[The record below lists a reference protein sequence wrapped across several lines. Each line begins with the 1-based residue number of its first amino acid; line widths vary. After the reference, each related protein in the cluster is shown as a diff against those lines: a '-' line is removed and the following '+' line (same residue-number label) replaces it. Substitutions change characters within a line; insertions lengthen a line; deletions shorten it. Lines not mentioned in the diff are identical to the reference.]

1 MRWRGASR
9 TGHTA
14 PAKPNMNIN
23 QPNFNFR
30 RKRSPLIDL
39 DPPKPLAVGDVCPH
53 CRQVVLAVQTEKTAE
68 VPKPE
73 SENSPVVLDVPPIAP
88 SVPAAEPVVEPVVVS
103 KPKKSRANA
112 PKN

>member
-1 MRWRGASR
+1 MRWRAGQ
-9 TGHTA
+9 TCA
-14 PAKPNMNIN
+14 PANLNMNIN

-53 CRQVVLAVQTEKTAE
+53 CRQVVLAVPNAETLKT
-68 VPKPE
+68 E
-73 SENSPVVLDVPPIAP
+73 SENAPVVLDVPPIAP
-88 SVPAAEPVVEPVVVS
+88 SDPLVLADGHQVEPVVVS

>member
-1 MRWRGASR
+1 MRWRA
-9 TGHTA
+9 GHTCA
-14 PAKPNMNIN
+14 PANLNMNIN

-39 DPPKPLAVGDVCPH
+39 DPPKPLVVGDVCPH
-53 CRQVVLAVQTEKTAE
+53 CGQVVLAVQTEKTAE
-68 VPKPE
+68 VPKLE
-73 SENSPVVLDVPPIAP
+73 SENAPVVLDVPPIAP
-88 SVPAAEPVVEPVVVS
+88 SEPLVLVDGHQVEPVVVS

>member
-1 MRWRGASR
+1 M
-9 TGHTA
+9 
-14 PAKPNMNIN
+14 IN
-23 QPNFNFR
+23 VR

-53 CRQVVLAVQTEKTAE
+53 CGRVFLTEPSEKIAE
-68 VPKPE
+68 ASKPE
-73 SENSPVVLDVPPIAP
+73 SENAPVVVDAQ
-88 SVPAAEPVVEPVVVS
+88 PAVMSEPLVLADGHQVEPVVVS